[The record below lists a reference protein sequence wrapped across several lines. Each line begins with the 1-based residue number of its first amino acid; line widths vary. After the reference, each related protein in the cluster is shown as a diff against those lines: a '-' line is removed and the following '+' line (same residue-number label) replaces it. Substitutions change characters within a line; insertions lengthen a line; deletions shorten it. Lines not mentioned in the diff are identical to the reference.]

1 MTTESPRPAG
11 EAGGEAAADRA
22 AATRGNV
29 FALPASTSFRFAL
42 LIAAVVISSGVVYE
56 AIYLATPRGPA
67 LAALIHGCAARA
79 LASHPHGLIAYAGA
93 LGQARACRAG
103 AERVVGWWVL
113 LGIGVLAVLAGALY
127 WIQPWWYRRRMHLAP
142 LTSQDAPAV
151 VERLEE
157 LRQLAGAG
165 PVAWLLEPLDL
176 RLSAFAFGHFR
187 RRFVAVSGGAVV
199 TAARQPADFDAVVL
213 HELSHIRNRDI
224 DQAYLAVAIWR
235 AFVVTALL
243 PIAGLLIFRQLGSRQ
258 PELLWRVAVLALLV
272 YLLRNSILRAREFDA
287 DARVAE
293 LDPGTSLGAVLA
305 GLPRRRGWRGWH
317 LGWVHPSGQN
327 RAAALLDPAPLYRC
341 GFWDGLAVGLV
352 AAIGAE
358 AGQNL
363 VYLLLTA
370 SAAGGLLP
378 AFVFALFS
386 GVALAVAVWRMRF
399 WEGGMVTARVW
410 AVGLGL
416 GLGVAAGPLIALDT
430 AFGQQVAPD
439 SLHTGAYIV
448 LAIWV
453 VLVTF
458 LFVSV
463 PAWIGRWAD
472 AWQQRQGRVPARGGM
487 IAAAIGTWVVLA
499 IGIDLVLAQ
508 FTSVTTFDAANK
520 IALEDYWTFDG
531 NYAAQQLGA
540 RVVCLVFI
548 AVPLAGYIAGL
559 RQRPA
564 GSVRRAA
571 LTTRMWLKRAG
582 PVALIC
588 LAGVVMVIAVVLV
601 TAAVARVRIAPAIRW
616 NGFYFSNFFLF
627 EPQMVILV
635 AVLVALIAA
644 ATLPHALSDT
654 IAIMVA
660 AAVAAL
666 GILAMM
672 GSQALGNCVAL
683 FNLTYDHQP
692 ASNCPGAG
700 DPGSLVSGIFPA
712 AIEAALISILL
723 IPAAYYVRILIARR
737 AGLGGRPGLA
747 ARAVRWLAVG
757 AVAAAVIVG
766 ISLRVPDASAHGIQP
781 AGSIGQDGWVYGS
794 GYEFRLFPTWY
805 EVPANLPP
813 GDKAF
818 EDDETTSGYSGYLN
832 LTLKA
837 VSPGTVVR
845 VEGSRP
851 FSLGGERARI
861 LQYYDKYNFFHE
873 QLYSVRNYTEYIIGF
888 GVERSDLSYLMHD
901 INQMVNTWRW
911 NATPSVSPASPST
924 ASTSPAAAPSFT
936 RIASTAQ
943 LTRALLPAQELGP
956 GATVRNSGTDLADVV
971 ALCGDPLPGGARLTA
986 YETLQDGQTGQFLE
1000 EFIIEWDNPG
1010 DAAVLIRNDH
1020 AALDKTGSCSYGSGE
1035 QRLEFAGDEPGSVPQ
1050 ECGNGQYVAT
1060 QVSYPSVPLPGFH
1073 ASAQCGLYT
1082 ISVTIFG
1089 RAGPAVNHETAD
1101 GYLNSAVGRLQKNL
1115 G

>member
-1 MTTESPRPAG
+1 MTTGSPGPAG
-11 EAGGEAAADRA
+11 EAGGEAGADRA
-22 AATRGNV
+22 AATRGNM
-29 FALPASTSFRFAL
+29 FALPSRTSFRFAL
-42 LIAAVVISSGVVYE
+42 LIAAVVISSGTVYE

-67 LAALIHGCAARA
+67 LAVLIHACAARA
-79 LASHPHGLIAYAGA
+79 LASHPHGLITYAGA

-103 AERVVGWWVL
+103 AERVVGLWVL
-113 LGIGVLAVLAGALY
+113 LGIGVLAVLAGAVY
-127 WIQPWWYRRRMHLAP
+127 WIQPWWYRRRMHLGP

-151 VERLEE
+151 VERLEQ
-157 LRQLAGAG
+157 LRQLAGTG
-165 PVAWLLEPLDL
+165 PVVWLLQPFDL

-199 TAARQPADFDAVVL
+199 TQARQPADFDAVVL

-224 DQAYLAVAIWR
+224 DQAYLTVAIWR

-243 PIAGLLIFRQLGSRQ
+243 PMAGLLIFRRLGSHQ
-258 PELLWRVAVLALLV
+258 PELLWRVAALALLV

-293 LDPGTSLGAVLA
+293 LEPGTSLGAVLA
-305 GLPRRRGWRGWH
+305 GLPPRRGWRVWH
-317 LGWVHPSGQN
+317 LGWVHPSGQE

-352 AAIGAE
+352 AAVGAE

-378 AFVFALFS
+378 SFVFALFS

-399 WEGGMVTARVW
+399 WQGGVVTARVW

-416 GLGVAAGPLIALDT
+416 GLGVATGPIITLDT
-430 AFGQQVAPD
+430 AFGQPVAPD

-448 LAIWV
+448 LAVWV

-463 PAWIGRWAD
+463 PVWIGRWAD
-472 AWQQRQGRVPARGGM
+472 AWQQREGRIPARGGM

-508 FTSVTTFDAANK
+508 FTSVTTFDPANK
-520 IALEDYWTFDG
+520 IALEDHWTFDG
-531 NYAAQQLGA
+531 YYAARQLGA
-540 RVVCLVFI
+540 WVVCLVFI
-548 AVPLAGYIAGL
+548 AVPLAGYIVGL

-564 GSVRRAA
+564 GSARNTAQNAR
-571 LTTRMWLKRAG
+571 LWLKRVR

-588 LAGVVMVIAVVLV
+588 LAGVVMVTAVPLA
-601 TAAVARVRIAPAIRW
+601 TAAVARVRIALAIRW
-616 NGFYFSNFFLF
+616 NGFYYGDFFLF
-627 EPQMVILV
+627 EAQMIILV
-635 AVLVALIAA
+635 AVLIALIAA
-644 ATLPHALSDT
+644 ATLTYALSDT

-660 AAVAAL
+660 AVVAAL

-683 FNLTYDHQP
+683 FNLTYGHQP
-692 ASNCPGAG
+692 ASDCPGAG
-700 DPGSLVSGIFPA
+700 DPGSLASGIFPA

-723 IPAAYYVRILIARR
+723 IPAAYYAGILIARR
-737 AGLGGRPGLA
+737 AGLSRRPGPA
-747 ARAVRWLAVG
+747 ARALRWLAAG
-757 AVAAAVIVG
+757 AVAAAVIAG

-781 AGSIGQDGWVYGS
+781 AGSIGQDGWVQGP

-805 EVPANLPP
+805 EVPGNLPAE
-813 GDKAF
+813 DKVF
-818 EDDETTSGYSGYLN
+818 EDNETSSGHSGYV
-832 LTLKA
+832 TLALKSI
-837 VSPGTVVR
+837 SPRTVVR

-851 FSLGGERARI
+851 FSLGGKRARI
-861 LQYYDKYNFFHE
+861 LQYYDKNVFHA
-873 QLYSVRNYTEYIIGF
+873 QLYSVRNNTEYIIEF
-888 GVERSDLSYLMHD
+888 TVERSDLPSLVHG
-901 INQMVNTWRW
+901 INHMINTWRW
-911 NATPSVSPASPST
+911 NATPSISPTSPSAGPT
-924 ASTSPAAAPSFT
+924 PPTAAPPFT
-936 RIASTAQ
+936 QTASTAQ
-943 LTRALLPAQELGP
+943 LTRALLPAQALGA

-986 YETLQDGQTGQFLE
+986 YKTLQDGQTGQYLE
-1000 EFIIEWDNPG
+1000 EFIIEWDNSR
-1010 DAAVLIRNDH
+1010 DAAVLISNDH
-1020 AALDKTGSCSYGSGE
+1020 AVLDKTGSCSYSSGG
-1035 QRLEFAGDEPGSVPQ
+1035 QRLEFAGDEAGSAPQ

-1060 QVSYPSVPLPGFH
+1060 QVSILSVSLSGFH

-1089 RAGPAVNHETAD
+1089 GAGSTVNHETAD
-1101 GYLNSAVGRLQKNL
+1101 GYLSSAVGRLQKTL